1 MRKIGLSS
9 RKSNFPSR
17 IIKLA
22 NGDGS
27 TQHGNNESK
36 HITPMEHRRFVS
48 AVKTGYAARLA

>member
-9 RKSNFPSR
+9 RKTNFPSR

-27 TQHGNNESK
+27 KQLGNNETN

-48 AVKTGYAARLA
+48 EVKSGQAARFD